1 MGVSADRLAG
11 LPLFSALSPD
21 ELAAVCRCMIERQ
34 CDAGTRL
41 ATEGAPGY
49 TFFVIEKGDVE
60 VEQDGHVI
68 NTLGPGDFFG
78 EMAIV
83 SGDRRSATV
92 TATSVV
98 DLLVLFGTEFR
109 VLERDLPSVAA
120 KITREMVRRAPP
132 AAQAF

>member
-1 MGVSADRLAG
+1 VGVSVDRLAG

-21 ELAAVCRCMIERQ
+21 ELTAVGRYLTERR

-41 ATEGAPGY
+41 TIEGASGY
-49 TFFVIEKGDVE
+49 MFFVIEKGEVE
-60 VEQDGHVI
+60 VAQDGRVV
-68 NTLGPGDFFG
+68 NTLGRGDFFG

-92 TATSVV
+92 TVTSSV

-120 KITREMVRRAPP
+120 KITREMTRRATP
-132 AAQAF
+132 AAQAS

>member
-1 MGVSADRLAG
+1 MGVSVDRLAG

-21 ELAAVCRCMIERQ
+21 ELTAVGRYLTERRC
-34 CDAGTRL
+34 DGGTRL
-41 ATEGAPGY
+41 TIEGASGY
-49 TFFVIEKGDVE
+49 MFFVIEKGEVE
-60 VEQDGHVI
+60 VAQDGRVV
-68 NTLGPGDFFG
+68 NTLGRGDFFG

-92 TATSVV
+92 TATSSV

-120 KITREMVRRAPP
+120 KITREMTRRATP
-132 AAQAF
+132 AAQAS

>member
-1 MGVSADRLAG
+1 MGVSVDMLAAM
-11 LPLFSALSPD
+11 PLFSALSPD
-21 ELAAVCRCMIERQ
+21 ELAVVGRYLAERRC
-34 CDAGTRL
+34 DPGTRL
-41 ATEGAPGY
+41 TVEGASGY

-60 VEQDGHVI
+60 VARDGLVI

-83 SGDRRSATV
+83 TGDRRSATV
-92 TATSVV
+92 TATSTV

-120 KITREMVRRAPP
+120 KITTEMARRAPP
-132 AAQAF
+132 AVQAS